1 MLKNMNRNYGRSVN
15 VNFKGGL
22 RMLKKTYI
30 LAVTFLILSMGAIP
44 VYAAAIHN
52 IRGGDTLYKIALNN
66 RITVNKLKQ
75 ANGLQRDVIYPGGKL
90 EIPNESKTSSTNYQN
105 HDIDLLARLIT
116 AEAGN
121 EPFKG
126 QVAVGSVIINR
137 LSDAKF
143 PETIAG
149 NIFKPHQFESV
160 SNGLIWQQ
168 PTENSYKAAKA
179 ALKGWDPTY
188 GSKYFF
194 NPAKINGPSWVWTR
208 TIVERIGHHVF
219 GV

>member
-1 MLKNMNRNYGRSVN
+1 MI
-15 VNFKGGL
+15 
-22 RMLKKTYI
+22 KKTFI
-30 LAVTFLILSMGAIP
+30 LTLSLFLLSIGIIP

-52 IRGGDTLYKIALNN
+52 IQSGETLYRIAVNN
-66 RITVNKLKQ
+66 GITVNELKQ
-75 ANGLQRDVIYPGGKL
+75 ANGLQKDVIYAGGKL
-90 EIPNESKTSSTNYQN
+90 NIPNDSKTSPTNDKS

-126 QVAVGSVIINR
+126 QVAVGSVIMNR

-208 TIVERIGHHVF
+208 NIKERIGHHVF

>member
-1 MLKNMNRNYGRSVN
+1 
-15 VNFKGGL
+15 
-22 RMLKKTYI
+22 MLKKTFI
-30 LAVTFLILSMGAIP
+30 LGVSLLTLLIGVIPASAAV
-44 VYAAAIHN
+44 IHN
-52 IRGGDTLYKIALNN
+52 IQSGETLYRIATNN
-66 RITVNKLKQ
+66 GITVNELKQ
-75 ANGLQRDVIYPGGKL
+75 ANGLQKDVIYAGGKL
-90 EIPNESKTSSTNYQN
+90 DIPNGSKTSPTNYQN

-126 QVAVGSVIINR
+126 QVAVGSVIMNR

-208 TIVERIGHHVF
+208 NIKERIGHHVF